1 MVDLAGLPSELVT
14 LLKAATTGE
23 HIASVELVGL
33 KLGDG
38 RPLEVYDLTLNDVTV
53 AGYAADGDDTA
64 LAFNYAKVT
73 ETIRGQKPDGTL
85 DQGQTFTYDV
95 GKGGSIAPVNQ
106 DELAAL
112 IESDEGAPLTY
123 LLKIDGVTGNST
135 IDGYVGWFTVD
146 EYTFGVLS
154 HSAPAPAPK
163 PGRCSSIR

>member
-85 DQGQTFTYDV
+85 NR
-95 GKGGSIAPVNQ
+95 AR
-106 DELAAL
+106 
-112 IESDEGAPLTY
+112 PLPTTSAKVARS
-123 LLKIDGVTGNST
+123 LRSTRTNSR
-135 IDGYVGWFTVD
+135 
-146 EYTFGVLS
+146 
-154 HSAPAPAPK
+154 H
-163 PGRCSSIR
+163 